1 MPEIKAFSVGYLQT
15 NCYVITDPS
24 YGGAVV
30 IDPGGGYQK
39 IKSYLEEKGRKATAV
54 LLTHGHFDHILA
66 LPNFVADGAEVYIH
80 ELDEK
85 MLRNEWNLAAE
96 IGLPPLKEVRADHI
110 LNGGETLR
118 FGNMTFKVIHTPGH
132 TQGGVSYDLDSE
144 YIFTGDTLFY
154 RTYGRT
160 DFYGGSVTEL
170 KNSVVNVLFALDGDR
185 IVYPGHNENT
195 TLSEERKNN
204 EILYL

>member
-1 MPEIKAFSVGYLQT
+1 MPEIKVFSVGYLQT

-24 YGGAVV
+24 YEGAVA
-30 IDPGGGYQK
+30 IDPGGGYPK
-39 IKSYLEEKGRKATAV
+39 IKAYLADKGLKVTDV

-66 LPNFVADGAEVYIH
+66 LSKFVEDGAKVYVH

-96 IGLPPLKEVRADHI
+96 IGLPPLTAVKADYLLH
-110 LNGGETLR
+110 GGETLR
-118 FGNMTFKVIHTPGH
+118 FGDMTFKVIHTPGH
-132 TQGGVSYDLDSE
+132 TQGGVSYDLDSK
-144 YIFTGDTLFY
+144 YLFSGDTLFY

-160 DFYGGSVTEL
+160 DFYGGSVSEIR
-170 KNSVVNVLFALDGDR
+170 NSLVNVLFALEGDR
-185 IVYPGHNENT
+185 EVFPGHNETT
-195 TLSEERKNN
+195 TLSEERKHN